1 MRYREWFEDCF
12 AEIEEK
18 YNTQIL
24 VVDDDEVALVA
35 KTYILFFLVHMG
47 TVHVSYVYRQPDGEL
62 MEVDIDHNIT
72 KSVIKQDYA
81 DLPPTRMTFREEAE
95 DEILI
100 TARCLARRW
109 DDLLRGETAW
119 MTDPGR
125 IVVPMERNVPYRIEA
140 SFAEQFI

>member
-1 MRYREWFEDCF
+1 
-12 AEIEEK
+12 
-18 YNTQIL
+18 
-24 VVDDDEVALVA
+24 LVA

-119 MTDPGR
+119 MTDPER
-125 IVVPMERNVPYRIEA
+125 IVRPMRKRDIYKVEKA
-140 SFAEQFI
+140 FAEQYI

>member
-1 MRYREWFEDCF
+1 MRYKEWFEDCF
-12 AEIEEK
+12 AGIEEK

-47 TVHVSYVYRQPDGEL
+47 TIHISYVYRKENRDLE
-62 MEVDIDHNIT
+62 EVDVYRNSV
-72 KSVIKQDYA
+72 KSAIKQDYA
-81 DLPPTRMTFREEAE
+81 DIPPTRNTFREEAE
-95 DEILI
+95 DEILAA
-100 TARCLARRW
+100 ARCLARRW
-109 DDLLRGETAW
+109 DDLLSGEIAW

-140 SFAEQFI
+140 SFAEQHI